1 VTRVRRA
8 LETRVRQRFGR
19 LPGRHAIA
27 LEVGGERY
35 GVDDDALFPAA
46 SVIKL
51 PLLVLALRAAERG
64 QLDLD
69 ERVALEPRHGAT
81 GSGVLQDLDLGLAP
95 TWRDL
100 LTLMIVVSDNLATNL
115 VLDRLGVRAVNGAL
129 AGLGMPSSR
138 IEGPLQ
144 VDAARQTPRQRAGH
158 GAATTAGDVLALLV
172 ALDDGALLGDEA
184 TEWARSRLRK
194 QRYREA
200 IPRFI
205 TGEAAAQDG
214 LVVGNKGGWLAR
226 ARHDAGLIW
235 REDGPRL
242 AAIVVL
248 TAEHPDARA
257 RIDHPATV
265 ATARFARDVAHLALA
280 EALAHTRTAL

>member
-1 VTRVRRA
+1 MTHLQRA
-8 LETRVRQRFGR
+8 LETHVRQRFGR

-27 LEVGGERY
+27 LESAGERF
-35 GVDDDALFPAA
+35 GVAEDAPFPSA

-64 QLDLD
+64 ALDLD
-69 ERVALEPRHGAT
+69 ERVAIEPRHGAT
-81 GSGVLQDLDLGLAP
+81 GSGVLLDLDLGLAP

-115 VLDRLGVRAVNGAL
+115 VLGRLGIQAVNGAL
-129 AGLGMPSSR
+129 PGLGMPSSR
-138 IEGPLQ
+138 VEGPLQ

-158 GAATTAGDVLALLV
+158 GAATTAGDVLRLLV
-172 ALDDGALLGDEA
+172 ALDDGSLLGAEA
-184 TEWARSRLRK
+184 TEWARSRLRQ
-194 QRYREA
+194 QRHREA

-205 TGEAAAQDG
+205 TGEAGAHDG

-226 ARHDAGLIW
+226 ARHDAGVIW
-235 REDGPRL
+235 RTDGSRL
-242 AAIVVL
+242 AALVVL
-248 TAEHPDARA
+248 TADHPDTRS

-265 ATARFARDVAHLALA
+265 ATARFARDLTHLARA
-280 EALAHTRTAL
+280 RSAPAL

>member
-1 VTRVRRA
+1 VTQLQRT

-19 LPGRHAIA
+19 LSGRHAIA
-27 LEVGGERY
+27 LDVGGERY
-35 GVDDDALFPAA
+35 GVAEDVLFPAA

-51 PLLVLALRAAERG
+51 PLLVLALRAAEQRA
-64 QLDLD
+64 LDLD
-69 ERVALEPRHGAT
+69 ERVPIEPQHRAS

-115 VLDRLGVRAVNGAL
+115 VLERLGVLAVNGAL
-129 AGLGMPSSR
+129 PALGMPSSR

-144 VDAARQTPRQRAGH
+144 VDAARQTARQRAGH
-158 GAATTAGDVLALLV
+158 GAATTAADVLRLLV
-172 ALDDGALLGDEA
+172 ALDEGTVLGAEA

-205 TGEAAAQDG
+205 TGEAGAEGG
-214 LVVGNKGGWLAR
+214 LVVGSKGGWLAR

-235 REDGPRL
+235 RADGSRL
-242 AAIVVL
+242 AALVVL
-248 TAEHPDARA
+248 TADHPDTRA

-265 ATARFARDVAHLALA
+265 ATARFARDVAQLALA
-280 EALAHTRTAL
+280 HDHPAL

>member
-1 VTRVRRA
+1 MTHVQRT

-27 LEVGGERY
+27 LEIGGDLF
-35 GVDDDALFPAA
+35 GVAEDTLFPAA

-64 QLDLD
+64 DLDLG
-69 ERVALEPRHGAT
+69 ERVAIEPRHGAT
-81 GSGVLQDLDLGLAP
+81 GSGVLQALDLGLAP

-100 LTLMIVVSDNLATNL
+100 LTLMIIVSDNLATNL
-115 VLDRLGVRAVNGAL
+115 VLGRLGVRAVNGAL
-129 AGLGMPSSR
+129 PALGMPSSR
-138 IEGPLQ
+138 VEGPLQ

-158 GAATTAGDVLALLV
+158 GAATTAGDVLRLLV
-172 ALDDGALLGDEA
+172 ALDEGALLGAEA
-184 TEWARSRLRK
+184 TEWARSRLRT

-205 TGEAAAQDG
+205 TGEAATDDG
-214 LVVGNKGGWLAR
+214 LVVGSKGGWLAR

-235 REDGPRL
+235 REDGSRL
-242 AAIVVL
+242 AAVVVL
-248 TAEHPDARA
+248 TADHPDTRA
-257 RIDHPATV
+257 RIDHPATI
-265 ATARFARDVAHLALA
+265 ATARFARDVAQLALA
-280 EALAHTRTAL
+280 QTRPAL